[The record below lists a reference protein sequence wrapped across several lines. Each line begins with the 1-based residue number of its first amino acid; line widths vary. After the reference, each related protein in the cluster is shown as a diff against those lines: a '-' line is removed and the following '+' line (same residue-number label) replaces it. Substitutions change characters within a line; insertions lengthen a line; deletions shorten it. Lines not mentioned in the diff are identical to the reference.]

1 MEDYLINNLE
11 VPKDH
16 IRRLL
21 CPHNDPSPNDSG
33 DLVPTRANI
42 VNALLDLARDTR
54 IQLGDNIIIYF
65 SGHGAS
71 YECHNHKDD
80 PHQICLCGIEA
91 MCPSDR
97 NTMDASNNPITDITD
112 REFNTILTQICRA
125 KGRKI
130 TVILDCCFSAS
141 LARAPGVPARIL
153 EGVRFL
159 PPSRLQQAALG
170 DALRTADNI
179 FKSLGLP
186 EYRCI
191 LDKEWR
197 PDMESHIVLAAC
209 SEHEFARE
217 VKGSAGNINGA
228 FTQALLQVLK
238 SDLKGGETYKTLLS
252 LLTISSE
259 TRQTPV
265 VAGTHMNE
273 LLWQ

>member
-1 MEDYLINNLE
+1 MSYIPQKFWQWLSPEPSLRAQTRNDSSRFWAVLIGIDAYPVHPLYGCVSDACAMEDYLINNLE
-11 VPKDH
+11 VPEDH

-21 CPHNDPSPNDSG
+21 CPHNDTSPNASG
-33 DLVPTRANI
+33 ALVPTRANI
-42 VNALLDLARDTR
+42 VNTLLDLSNDAR

-71 YECHNHKDD
+71 YECQNHKDD
-80 PHQICLCGIEA
+80 SHQICLCGIEA

-141 LARAPGVPARIL
+141 LARAPGMPARIL
-153 EGVRFL
+153 EGVRSL

-170 DALRTADNI
+170 DALRTADNT
-179 FKSLGLP
+179 FKGLGLP

-191 LDKEWR
+191 LDEEWR
-197 PDMESHIVLAAC
+197 PNMESHVVLAAC

-217 VKGSAGNINGA
+217 FSNM
-228 FTQALLQVLK
+228 T
-238 SDLKGGETYKTLLS
+238 
-252 LLTISSE
+252 
-259 TRQTPV
+259 
-265 VAGTHMNE
+265 
-273 LLWQ
+273 